1 MTNNIIILG
10 KPNAGKSSLLNALLG
25 KQIAVVNDYEGLTR
39 DLKEIEININEKVCS
54 VIDSPGITNCKSL
67 IEKEIKKKTI
77 LSIEKCDLILL
88 VIDGKKN
95 LTGEDFEIF
104 KIVRKSQKKT
114 LLIINKTEGKIN
126 EALIDECSNLGFGLP
141 IKISTAHMQGIDHLK
156 FLISEIFRDETNG
169 ISLNRVRELSIAIVG
184 KTNSGK
190 STLLNTLKGENLS
203 ITGDLPHLTRDAVE
217 TTIKNN
223 LFESKIIDTAGFSKS
238 KIDEDKINYLF
249 TDQTKKKIRLSKI
262 IIILMDIDDYF
273 ERIHSKI
280 LKFVYEENR
289 CMILAVN
296 KIDEKK
302 KILENE
308 IKNKIYTL
316 TPQIKGLPI
325 YFISAKQNIGLKD
338 MIYGIKKQYDTW
350 NKRIS
355 TGRLNSWLQDL
366 TKKNPPPL
374 HNKKIVKFKYI
385 VQVSTSPP
393 KFNVFLN
400 LNDVLKDPYKR
411 FIENKLKTHFEMN
424 GLPLKIIYKK
434 TVNPYE

>member
-54 VIDSPGITNCKSL
+54 IIDSPGITNCKSL

-95 LTGEDFEIF
+95 LTGEDFELF
-104 KIVRKSQKKT
+104 NIVRKSQKKT

-156 FLISEIFRDETNG
+156 FLVSETFRDETNG
-169 ISLNRVRELSIAIVG
+169 ISLNRVKELSIAIVG

-238 KIDEDKINYLF
+238 KIDEEKINYLF

-308 IKNKIYTL
+308 IKNKIYSL
-316 TPQIKGLPI
+316 TPQIKGLPV
-325 YFISAKQNIGLKD
+325 YFISAKQNIGLKA
-338 MIYGIKKQYDTW
+338 MINGIKKQYDTW

>member
-10 KPNAGKSSLLNALLG
+10 KPNAGKSSLLNAIIG

-54 VIDSPGITNCKSL
+54 VIDSPGITDCKSL

-95 LTGEDFEIF
+95 LTGEDFELF
-104 KIVRKSQKKT
+104 NIVRKSRKKT

-156 FLISEIFRDETNG
+156 FLVSETFRDETNG
-169 ISLNRVRELSIAIVG
+169 ISLNRVKELSIAIVG

-238 KIDEDKINYLF
+238 KIDEDKINHLF
-249 TDQTKKKIRLSKI
+249 IDQTKKKIRLSKI

-308 IKNKIYTL
+308 IKNKIYSL
-316 TPQIKGLPI
+316 TPQIKGLPV
-325 YFISAKQNIGLKD
+325 YFISAKQNIGLKA
-338 MIYGIKKQYDTW
+338 MINGIKKQYDTW

>member
-54 VIDSPGITNCKSL
+54 IIDSPGITNCKSL

-156 FLISEIFRDETNG
+156 FLVSETFRDETNG
-169 ISLNRVRELSIAIVG
+169 ISLNRVKELSIAIVG

-289 CMILAVN
+289 CMILAVS

-308 IKNKIYTL
+308 IKNKIYSL

-411 FIENKLKTHFEMN
+411 FIENKLKTRFEMN

-434 TVNPYE
+434 TANPYE